1 MNQINR
7 VVIVGGNH
15 GNEFTGI
22 YLVKKF
28 HNHPDL
34 VHRSSFETLSLLGNP
49 KAIAARVR
57 YVEKDLN
64 RCFVQLSNEDK
75 PANYEELRAREIQ
88 TILKPKIPDIEDVII
103 DLHTTTSN
111 MGLCIILGN
120 RHPVLLELAAVLSAI
135 NPLVK
140 VYLHQ
145 QPKGSGFLR
154 SLSDLGFALEVG
166 PVPQSILNAE
176 LFQQTEQLIYTSLDY
191 FENYNLGKNLL
202 KNNTLTVYRSI
213 GVIDYPR
220 SENGEIQGMIHP
232 QLQFRDYE
240 PLHPG
245 EPMFMT
251 FSGEEIVYKGNDIVY
266 PIFINEAAYYEKG
279 IAMHISQKELIEI
292 S

>member
-49 KAIAARVR
+49 QAIAARVR
-57 YVEKDLN
+57 YVDKDLN

-75 PANYEELRAREIQ
+75 PANYEELRAQEIQ

-120 RHPVLLELAAVLSAI
+120 RHPILLELAAVLNAI

-140 VYLHQ
+140 VYLHE

-220 SENGEIQGMIHP
+220 SEDGEIQGMIHP

-240 PLHPG
+240 PLYPG

>member
-49 KAIAARVR
+49 QAIAARVR
-57 YVEKDLN
+57 YVDKDLN

-120 RHPVLLELAAVLSAI
+120 RHPILLELAAVLNAI

-140 VYLHQ
+140 VYLHE

-220 SENGEIQGMIHP
+220 SEDGEIQGMIHP

-240 PLHPG
+240 PLYPG

>member
-1 MNQINR
+1 LNNQ
-7 VVIVGGNH
+7 
-15 GNEFTGI
+15 
-22 YLVKKF
+22 
-28 HNHPDL
+28 
-34 VHRSSFETLSLLGNP
+34 
-49 KAIAARVR
+49 
-57 YVEKDLN
+57 
-64 RCFVQLSNEDK
+64 DK
-75 PANYEELRAREIQ
+75 SANYEELRAQEIQ

-111 MGLCIILGN
+111 MSLCIILGN
-120 RHPVLLELAAVLSAI
+120 RHPVLLELAAVLTAI

-140 VYLHQ
+140 VYLHE

-191 FENYNLGKNLL
+191 FENYNLGKNLI

-213 GVIDYPR
+213 GMIDYPR
-220 SENGEIQGMIHP
+220 SEDGEIQAMIHP

-240 PLHPG
+240 PLYPG

>member
-49 KAIAARVR
+49 QAIAARVR
-57 YVEKDLN
+57 YVDKDLN
-64 RCFVQLSNEDK
+64 RCFVQLSNEDN
-75 PANYEELRAREIQ
+75 PANYEELRAQEIQ

-120 RHPVLLELAAVLSAI
+120 RHPILLELAAVLNAI

-140 VYLHQ
+140 VYLHE

-220 SENGEIQGMIHP
+220 SEDGEIQGMIHP

-240 PLHPG
+240 PLYPG

>member
-49 KAIAARVR
+49 QAIAARVR

-64 RCFVQLSNEDK
+64 RCFVQLNNQDK
-75 PANYEELRAREIQ
+75 SANYEELRAQEIQ

-120 RHPVLLELAAVLSAI
+120 RHPVLLELAAVLTAI

-140 VYLHQ
+140 VYLHE

-220 SENGEIQGMIHP
+220 SEDGEIQGMIHP

-240 PLHPG
+240 PLYPG

>member
-49 KAIAARVR
+49 QAITARVR

-120 RHPVLLELAAVLSAI
+120 RHPILLELAAVLNAI

-140 VYLHQ
+140 VYLHE

-202 KNNTLTVYRSI
+202 RNNTLTVYRSI

-220 SENGEIQGMIHP
+220 SEDGEIQGMIHP

>member
-49 KAIAARVR
+49 QAIAARVR

-64 RCFVQLSNEDK
+64 RCFVQLNNQDK
-75 PANYEELRAREIQ
+75 SANYEELRAQEIQ

-111 MGLCIILGN
+111 MSLCIILGN
-120 RHPVLLELAAVLSAI
+120 RHPVLLELAAVLTAI

-191 FENYNLGKNLL
+191 FENYNLGKNLI

-213 GVIDYPR
+213 GMIDYPR
-220 SENGEIQGMIHP
+220 SEDGEIQAMIHP

-240 PLHPG
+240 PLYPG

>member
-49 KAIAARVR
+49 QAIAARVR

-120 RHPVLLELAAVLSAI
+120 RHPILLELAAVLSAI

-220 SENGEIQGMIHP
+220 SEDGEIQGMIHP

>member
-49 KAIAARVR
+49 QAIAARVR

-120 RHPVLLELAAVLSAI
+120 RHPILLELAAVLNAI

-140 VYLHQ
+140 VYLHE

-220 SENGEIQGMIHP
+220 SEDGEIQGMIHP

>member
-49 KAIAARVR
+49 QAIAARVR

-120 RHPVLLELAAVLSAI
+120 RHPILLELAAVLNAI

-140 VYLHQ
+140 VYLHE

-220 SENGEIQGMIHP
+220 SEDGEIQAMIHP

-240 PLHPG
+240 PLYPG

>member
-7 VVIVGGNH
+7 LVIVGGNH
-15 GNEFTGI
+15 GNELTGI

-28 HNHPDL
+28 HKYPHL

-49 KAIAARVR
+49 QAIAARVR

-64 RCFVQLSNEDK
+64 RCFFQLNSQGK
-75 PANYEELRAREIQ
+75 PGNYEELRAQELQ
-88 TILKPKIPDIEDVII
+88 TILKPKTPDTQDVII

-111 MGLCIILGN
+111 MSLCLILGN
-120 RHPVLLELAAVLSAI
+120 RHPVLLGLAAVLTAI

-140 VYLHQ
+140 VYLHE

-166 PVPQSILNAE
+166 PVAQSILNAE
-176 LFQQTEQLIYTSLDY
+176 LFQQTEQLIYTSLDF
-191 FENYNLGKNLL
+191 FENYNLGQNLL
-202 KNNTLTVYRSI
+202 KNNTVTVYRSI
-213 GVIDYPR
+213 GMIDYPR
-220 SENGEIQGMIHP
+220 GEDGEIAAMIHP

-240 PLHPG
+240 PLYPG
-245 EPMFMT
+245 DPMFMT
-251 FSGEEIVYKGNDIVY
+251 FSGEEIVYTGNDIVY

>member
-49 KAIAARVR
+49 QAIAARVR

-64 RCFVQLSNEDK
+64 RCFVQLSNQDK
-75 PANYEELRAREIQ
+75 PANYEELRAQEIQ
-88 TILKPKIPDIEDVII
+88 TILKPRIPDIEDVII

-120 RHPVLLELAAVLSAI
+120 RHPILLELAAVLNAI

-140 VYLHQ
+140 VYLHE

-191 FENYNLGKNLL
+191 FENYNLGKNLI

-220 SENGEIQGMIHP
+220 NEDGEIQGMIHP

-240 PLHPG
+240 PLYPG

>member
-1 MNQINR
+1 MNQIKR
-7 VVIVGGNH
+7 LVIVGGNH

-28 HNHPDL
+28 HKYPHL
-34 VHRSSFETLSLLGNP
+34 VHRSSFETLSLLGNH

-57 YVEKDLN
+57 YIEKDLN
-64 RCFVQLSNEDK
+64 RCFIQLSNQNK
-75 PANYEELRAREIQ
+75 PANYEELRAREMQ
-88 TILKPKIPDIEDVII
+88 TILKQKNPDIEDVII

-140 VYLHQ
+140 VYLHEQ
-145 QPKGSGFLR
+145 TKGSGFLR

-191 FENYNLGKNLL
+191 FENYNLGKNSL

-213 GVIDYPR
+213 GMIDYPR
-220 SENGEIQGMIHP
+220 SEDGEIQAMIHP

-240 PLHPG
+240 PLYPG
-245 EPMFMT
+245 APMFMT
-251 FSGEEIVYKGNDIVY
+251 FSGEEIVYTGNDVVY

>member
-49 KAIAARVR
+49 QAIAARVR
-57 YVEKDLN
+57 YVDKDLN
-64 RCFVQLSNEDK
+64 RCFVQLSNEDE

-120 RHPVLLELAAVLSAI
+120 RHPILLELAAVLNAI

-140 VYLHQ
+140 VYLHE

-220 SENGEIQGMIHP
+220 SEDGEIQGMIHP

-240 PLHPG
+240 PLYPG
-245 EPMFMT
+245 DPMFMT
-251 FSGEEIVYKGNDIVY
+251 FGGEEIVYKGNDIVY

>member
-15 GNEFTGI
+15 GNELTGI

-49 KAIAARVR
+49 QAIAARVR

-75 PANYEELRAREIQ
+75 LANYEELRAQEIQ

-140 VYLHQ
+140 VYLHE

-220 SENGEIQGMIHP
+220 SEDGEIQGMIHP
-232 QLQFRDYE
+232 QIQFRDYE

-251 FSGEEIVYKGNDIVY
+251 FRGEEIVYKGNDIVY

>member
-64 RCFVQLSNEDK
+64 RCFVQLRNEDK
-75 PANYEELRAREIQ
+75 PANYEELRAQEIQ

-140 VYLHQ
+140 VYLHE

-220 SENGEIQGMIHP
+220 SEDGEIQGMIHP

>member
-49 KAIAARVR
+49 QAIAARVR

-64 RCFVQLSNEDK
+64 RCFVQLNNQDK
-75 PANYEELRAREIQ
+75 SANYEELRAQEIQ

-111 MGLCIILGN
+111 MSLCIILGN
-120 RHPVLLELAAVLSAI
+120 RHPVLLELAAVLTAI

-140 VYLHQ
+140 VYLHE

-191 FENYNLGKNLL
+191 FENYNLGKNLI

-220 SENGEIQGMIHP
+220 SEDGEIQGMIHP

-240 PLHPG
+240 PLYPG

>member
-64 RCFVQLSNEDK
+64 RCFVQLRNEDK

-88 TILKPKIPDIEDVII
+88 TILKPKVPDIEDVII

-140 VYLHQ
+140 VYLHE

-220 SENGEIQGMIHP
+220 SEDGEIQGMIHP

-245 EPMFMT
+245 DPMFMT

>member
-49 KAIAARVR
+49 QAIAARVR

-64 RCFVQLSNEDK
+64 RCFIQLSNEDK

-120 RHPVLLELAAVLSAI
+120 RHPILLELAAVLSAI

-220 SENGEIQGMIHP
+220 SEDGEIQGMIHP

>member
-49 KAIAARVR
+49 QAITARVR

-64 RCFVQLSNEDK
+64 RCFIQLRNEDK
-75 PANYEELRAREIQ
+75 SANYEELRAREIQ

-120 RHPVLLELAAVLSAI
+120 RHPILLELAAVLSAI

-220 SENGEIQGMIHP
+220 SEDGEIQGMIHP

>member
-49 KAIAARVR
+49 QAIAARVR

-64 RCFVQLSNEDK
+64 RCFVQLNNQDK
-75 PANYEELRAREIQ
+75 SANYEELRAQEIQ

-111 MGLCIILGN
+111 MSLCIILGN
-120 RHPVLLELAAVLSAI
+120 RHPVLLELAAVLTAI

-140 VYLHQ
+140 VYLHE

-191 FENYNLGKNLL
+191 FENYNLGKNLI

-213 GVIDYPR
+213 GMIDYPR
-220 SENGEIQGMIHP
+220 SEDGEIQAMIHP

-240 PLHPG
+240 PLYPG

>member
-49 KAIAARVR
+49 QAIAARVR
-57 YVEKDLN
+57 YVDKDLN
-64 RCFVQLSNEDK
+64 RCFVQLSDEDK
-75 PANYEELRAREIQ
+75 PANYEELRAQEIQ

-120 RHPVLLELAAVLSAI
+120 RHPILLELAAVLNAI

-140 VYLHQ
+140 VYLHE

-220 SENGEIQGMIHP
+220 SEDGEIQGMIHP

-240 PLHPG
+240 PLYPG
-245 EPMFMT
+245 DPMFMT
-251 FSGEEIVYKGNDIVY
+251 FGGEEIVYKGNDIVY